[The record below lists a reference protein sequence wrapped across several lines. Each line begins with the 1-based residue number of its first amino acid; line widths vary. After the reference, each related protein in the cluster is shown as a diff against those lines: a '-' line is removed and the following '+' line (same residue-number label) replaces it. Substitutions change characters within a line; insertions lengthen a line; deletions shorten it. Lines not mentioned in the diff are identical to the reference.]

1 MRMRAKQNV
10 YIYWLSG
17 CLLLAAMCAAVGMG
31 QEKETAAV
39 SQEQAAFFEK
49 RVRPLLYNRC
59 FSCHGDKQQQG
70 GLRLDSL
77 AAMLK
82 GNASGPAVVP
92 GKPEESLLVHVI
104 RYDHRVKMP
113 PTGKLANDE
122 ISTLVEWVKM
132 GAPWPGANPGVSG
145 RSAVRKGEMVIT
157 EANRRFWAFR
167 PIRKPAP
174 PSVKNVGWVKS
185 PIDRFI
191 LAKLEE
197 KGLTPAPPAERRAL
211 LRRVYF
217 DLIGLPPR
225 PEEVQAFVADR
236 SPDALAKVVDRLLA
250 SPHYGE
256 RWARHWLDVARYA
269 DSNGL
274 DENLAF
280 GNAWRYRDYVV
291 KSFNQDKP
299 YNQFILEQLAGDL
312 MPAESDD
319 QRNERLIATGFLSL
333 GPKVLAEQ
341 DKPKLVMDIVDEQ
354 IEVTSKAFM
363 GLTVACARCHDHKFD
378 PISMKDYYAL
388 AGIFKSTRTMRDLG
402 FVSRVHER
410 PLVTQAFRQEQAD
423 YEKRLAAAQER
434 LKVVKER
441 GNAEL
446 AAQLQGDRERLI
458 CAGWELAQQP
468 PVVSLAERAMQSGA
482 PARIVIEAE
491 KYDRGN
497 VNRDFVTYGQGIG
510 VIHSPGT
517 PPDFAEWDVNLPQ
530 SGVYQIEL
538 RYAAAESRPVRLLLN
553 SRLIRDSAAGQVTGS
568 WQPEG
573 QRWEAQGRFRLQAGK
588 NTLRIERDSYIPHFD
603 KILLVPLSATET
615 PVRTVEEIAGEHGV
629 SVGLAQ
635 LAAKRIREGKFET
648 LEAVREAWSRNPAL
662 GALPDKP
669 EEYYSDTVR
678 DEYKKA
684 EAALKEIQSKAPTPP
699 MALAVEEG
707 TVEDVRIHLRGS
719 TLTLGDR
726 VPRRFLTVIAGEA
739 QPPLPKSSSGRLELA
754 RWMASSTHPL
764 TSRVLVNRVWQI
776 YFGQGLVRTPDN
788 FGLLGE
794 RPTHPELLDWLAAT
808 FMQQGWSLKRLH
820 KTIILSSAY
829 QMSVAN
835 SPKVQKIDPDNRLLW
850 RMNRRRLQAEAVR
863 DAILSVSGQLDPS
876 IGGSLLTTPNHDY
889 VTNDQSGNGAG
900 YNSLRRSIYLPII
913 RNALYD
919 MFQTFDMGDPSTV
932 NAQRA
937 TTIVASQALY
947 LMNSPFVLEQ
957 SRHFAQS
964 LLDKVEMDDPARL
977 RAAYLRALG
986 RSPSAAETSRLLD
999 YLKRYEAAL
1008 AEREPDVAKRRLAS
1022 WQSLCQ
1028 ILFASNEFIYLN

>member
-1 MRMRAKQNV
+1 MRVKQNV
-10 YIYWLSG
+10 HIYFLTG
-17 CLLLAAMCAAVGMG
+17 CLLLAAMCAAVGLG
-31 QEKETAAV
+31 REKRAETV
-39 SQEQAAFFEK
+39 SEEQAAFFEK
-49 RVRPLLYNRC
+49 KVRPLLYNRC
-59 FSCHGDKQQQG
+59 FSCHGEKQQQG
-70 GLRLDSL
+70 GLRLDSR
-77 AAMLK
+77 AAILR
-82 GNASGPAVVP
+82 GNASGPALVP

-113 PTGKLANDE
+113 PTGKLKNDE
-122 ISTLVEWVKM
+122 ISALVEWVKM
-132 GAPWPGANPGVSG
+132 GAPWPGAKPAESG
-145 RSAVRKGEMVIT
+145 RPTVRKGEFVIT

-174 PSVKNVGWVKS
+174 PTVKNVGWVRS

-197 KGLTPAPPAERRAL
+197 KGFAPAPPAEKRAL

-236 SPDALAKVVDRLLA
+236 SADALAKVVERLLA

-291 KSFNQDKP
+291 KAFNQDKP
-299 YNQFILEQLAGDL
+299 YNQFITEQLAGDL
-312 MPAESDD
+312 MPADD
-319 QRNERLIATGFLSL
+319 DDLRNERLTATGFLSL

-378 PISMKDYYAL
+378 PISTKDYYAL

-410 PLVTQAFRQEQAD
+410 PLMTQAFRQEQAEH
-423 YEKRLAAAQER
+423 EKRLAAARES
-434 LKVVKER
+434 LKTAKER

-446 AAQLQGDRERLI
+446 AALLQRDRDRLLA
-458 CAGWELAQQP
+458 AGWELAQQP
-468 PVVSLAERAMQSGA
+468 PVVSLADS
-482 PARIVIEAE
+482 PAQPDEPSRIVIEAE

-497 VNRDFVTYGQGIG
+497 VNRDFVAYGQGIG

-517 PPDFAEWDVNLPQ
+517 PPDFAEWDVNLPE

-538 RYAAAESRPVRLLLN
+538 RYAAAEPRPVRLLLN
-553 SRLIRDSAAGQVTGS
+553 SRIIRDNAAGKVTGS
-568 WQPEG
+568 WQPDG

-603 KILLVPLSATET
+603 KILLIPHSASDAT
-615 PVRTVEEIAGEHGV
+615 VRTAEEIAAEQGV

-635 LAAKRIREGKFET
+635 LMAKRIREGKFES
-648 LEAVREAWSRNPAL
+648 LDAAREAWNKNPTL
-662 GALPDKP
+662 NGLPEKP
-669 EEYYSDTVR
+669 EEHYTDAAHAEFKR
-678 DEYKKA
+678 A
-684 EAALKEIQSKAPTPP
+684 EAVLKEVESKAPSPP
-699 MALAVEEG
+699 MALAVEDG
-707 TVEDVRIHLRGS
+707 TVEDVRVHLRGS
-719 TLTLGDR
+719 TLTLGDI
-726 VPRRFLTVIAGEA
+726 VPRRFLTVLAGDA
-739 QPPLPKSSSGRLELA
+739 QPALPKKSSGRLELA
-754 RWMASSTHPL
+754 QWLTSPKHPL

-788 FGLLGE
+788 FGLLGD

-808 FMQQGWSLKRLH
+808 FMEQGWSLKKLH
-820 KTIILSSAY
+820 RMIILSSAY

-835 SPKVQKIDPDNRLLW
+835 HPKAQKTDPDNRLLW

-863 DAILSVSGQLDPS
+863 DAILSVSGRLDPA
-876 IGGSLLTTPNHDY
+876 IGGSLLTTPNNDY

-913 RNALYD
+913 RNALFD
-919 MFQTFDMGDPSTV
+919 MFQAFDMGDPSTV

-957 SRHFAQS
+957 SHHFAQS
-964 LLDKVEMDDPARL
+964 LLDKAGLGDAARL
-977 RAAYLRALG
+977 RLAYLHALG
-986 RSPSAAETSRLLD
+986 RSPSPSESFRLME

-1008 AEREPDVAKRRLAS
+1008 MDREPDAVKRRLAA

>member
-1 MRMRAKQNV
+1 MKQNV
-10 YIYWLSG
+10 YIYFLTG
-17 CLLLAAMCAAVGMG
+17 CLLLAAMCAAVGLG
-31 QEKETAAV
+31 QEKRTATV
-39 SQEQAAFFEK
+39 SEEQAAFFEK

-59 FSCHGDKQQQG
+59 FSCHGEKQQQG

-77 AAMLK
+77 AAILK
-82 GNASGPAVVP
+82 GNASGPALVA

-113 PTGKLANDE
+113 PTGKLKNEE
-122 ISTLVEWVKM
+122 IETLVEWVKM
-132 GAPWPGANPGVSG
+132 GAPWPGAKPGESG
-145 RSAVRKGEMVIT
+145 RPAVRTGEFVIT

-167 PIRKPAP
+167 PVRKPP
-174 PSVKNVGWVKS
+174 PPPVKNVGWVRS

-191 LAKLEE
+191 LAKLEQ
-197 KGLTPAPPAERRAL
+197 KGLAPAPPAEKRAL

-291 KSFNQDKP
+291 KAFNQDKP
-299 YNQFILEQLAGDL
+299 FNQFITEQLAGDL
-312 MPAESDD
+312 MPTDD
-319 QRNERLIATGFLSL
+319 DDLRNERITATGFLSL

-378 PISMKDYYAL
+378 PISTRDYYAL

-410 PLVTQAFRQEQAD
+410 PLMTPAFRQEQVEH
-423 YEKRLAAAQER
+423 EKRLAAARES
-434 LKVVKER
+434 LKTAREQ

-446 AAQLQGDRERLI
+446 TALLRRDRERLI
-458 CAGWELAQQP
+458 AAGWELAQQP
-468 PVVSLAERAMQSGA
+468 PVVSLADS
-482 PARIVIEAE
+482 PAQPGEPSRIVVEAE

-497 VNRDFVTYGQGIG
+497 VNRDFVAYGQGIG

-517 PPDFAEWDVNLPQ
+517 PPDFAEWDVNLPE

-538 RYAAAESRPVRLLLN
+538 RYAAAEPRPVRLLLN
-553 SRLIRDSAAGQVTGS
+553 SRIIRENAAGQVTGS
-568 WQPEG
+568 WQPDG

-603 KILLVPLSATET
+603 KILLVPLSASGAT
-615 PVRTVEEIAGEHGV
+615 VRTAEEIAAEQGV
-629 SVGLAQ
+629 PVGLTQ
-635 LAAKRIREGKFET
+635 LTAKRIREGKFES
-648 LEAVREAWSRNPAL
+648 LDAVREAWSKYPAL
-662 GALPDKP
+662 NALPEKP
-669 EEYYSDTVR
+669 EDYYTDVAR
-678 DEYKKA
+678 DGFKRA
-684 EAALKEIQSKAPTPP
+684 EAALKEIESKAPTPP
-699 MALAVEEG
+699 MALAVEDG
-707 TVEDVRIHLRGS
+707 TVEDVRVHLRGS
-719 TLTLGDR
+719 TLTLGDT
-726 VPRRFLTVIAGEA
+726 VPRRFLTVLAGDA
-739 QPPLPKSSSGRLELA
+739 QPPLPKKSSGRLELA
-754 RWMASSTHPL
+754 QWLTSPKHPL

-808 FMQQGWSLKRLH
+808 FMEQGWSLKKLH
-820 KTIILSSAY
+820 RTIILSSAY

-835 SPKVQKIDPDNRLLW
+835 NTKAQKTDPDNRLLW

-863 DAILSVSGQLDPS
+863 DAILSVSGRLDPA
-876 IGGSLLTTPNHDY
+876 IGGSLLTTPNNDY

-900 YNSLRRSIYLPII
+900 YNSSRRSIYLPII
-913 RNALYD
+913 RNALFD
-919 MFQTFDMGDPSTV
+919 MFQAFDMGDPSTV

-964 LLDKVEMDDPARL
+964 LLDNAGMEDAARL
-977 RAAYLRALG
+977 RSAYLRALG
-986 RSPSAAETSRLLD
+986 RSPSPAESARLLD

-1008 AEREPDVAKRRLAS
+1008 SESEPDAAKRRLAA

>member
-1 MRMRAKQNV
+1 VKQNV
-10 YIYWLSG
+10 YIYFLTG
-17 CLLLAAMCAAVGMG
+17 CLLLAAMCAAVGLG
-31 QEKETAAV
+31 QDTKAETISAD
-39 SQEQAAFFEK
+39 QAAFFEK

-77 AAMLK
+77 SAILK
-82 GNASGPAVVP
+82 GNASGPALVP
-92 GKPEESLLVHVI
+92 GKPDESLLVHVI

-113 PTGKLANDE
+113 PTGKLKNEE
-122 ISTLVEWVKM
+122 INTLVEWVKM
-132 GAPWPGANPGVSG
+132 GAPWPGAKPEESG
-145 RSAVRKGEMVIT
+145 RPAVRAGEFTIT

-167 PIRKPAP
+167 SVRKPAP
-174 PSVKNVGWVKS
+174 PPVKNIGWVKS
-185 PIDRFI
+185 PMDRFI

-197 KGLTPAPPAERRAL
+197 KGLTPAPRAEKRAL

-225 PEEVQAFVADR
+225 PEEVQAFMADR

-291 KSFNQDKP
+291 NAFNQDKP
-299 YNQFILEQLAGDL
+299 YNQFITEQLAGDL
-312 MPAESDD
+312 MPTDNDD
-319 QRNERLIATGFLSL
+319 LRNERLTATGFLSL

-378 PISMKDYYAL
+378 PISTKDYYAL

-410 PLVTQAFRQEQAD
+410 PLMTKAFREERAA
-423 YEKRLAAAQER
+423 YAKRLAAAQES
-434 LKVVKER
+434 LKSAKEK
-441 GNAEL
+441 GD
-446 AAQLQGDRERLI
+446 AQLLSLLQRDRERLI
-458 CAGWELAQQP
+458 AAGWELAQQP
-468 PVVSLAERAMQSGA
+468 PVVSVADK
-482 PARIVIEAE
+482 PAQPGEPPRILIEAE

-530 SGVYQIEL
+530 TGVFQIEL
-538 RYAAAESRPVRLLLN
+538 RYAAAESRPVRMLLN
-553 SRLIRDSAAGQVTGS
+553 SRLIRDNTAGQVTGS

-588 NTLRIERDSYIPHFD
+588 NTLRIERASYIPHFD
-603 KILLVPLSATET
+603 KILLVPISASGTT
-615 PVRTVEEIAGEHGV
+615 VRTVEEIAEDHGV

-635 LAAKRIREGKFET
+635 LTAKRIREGKFES
-648 LEAVREAWSRNPAL
+648 LEAARQAWSSNPAL
-662 GALPDKP
+662 SALPDKP
-669 EEYYSDTVR
+669 EEYYPDTAR
-678 DEYKKA
+678 ADFQKA
-684 EAALKEIQSKAPTPP
+684 EGVLKEVQAKAPSPP
-699 MALAVEEG
+699 MTLAVEDG
-707 TVEDVRIHLRGS
+707 TVENVRVHLRGS
-719 TLTLGDR
+719 TLTLGDT
-726 VPRRFLTVIAGEA
+726 VPRRFVTILAGES
-739 QPPLPKSSSGRLELA
+739 QPALPQKSSGRLELA
-754 RWMASSTHPL
+754 QWLTSPKHPL

-808 FMQQGWSLKRLH
+808 FMEQGWSLKKLH
-820 KTIILSSAY
+820 RTIILSNAY

-835 SPKVQKIDPDNRLLW
+835 NPKAQKEDPDNRLLW

-863 DAILSVSGQLDPS
+863 DAILSVSGKLDPAV
-876 IGGSLLTTPNHDY
+876 GGSLLTTPNNDY
-889 VTNDQSGNGAG
+889 VTNDQSGNSAG
-900 YNSLRRSIYLPII
+900 YNSPRRSIYLPII

-919 MFQTFDMGDPSTV
+919 MFQAFDMGDPSTV

-937 TTIVASQALY
+937 TTIVASQALF
-947 LMNSPFVLEQ
+947 LMNSPFVLDQ
-957 SRHFAQS
+957 SRHFAES
-964 LLDKVEMDDPARL
+964 LLASAGMEDSARL
-977 RAAYLRALG
+977 RLAYLRALG
-986 RSPSAAETSRLLD
+986 RSPSPVESARMLD
-999 YLKRYEAAL
+999 YLRRYEAGL
-1008 AEREPDVAKRRLAS
+1008 AGSEPDVVKRRLAT
-1022 WQSLCQ
+1022 WQSVCQ